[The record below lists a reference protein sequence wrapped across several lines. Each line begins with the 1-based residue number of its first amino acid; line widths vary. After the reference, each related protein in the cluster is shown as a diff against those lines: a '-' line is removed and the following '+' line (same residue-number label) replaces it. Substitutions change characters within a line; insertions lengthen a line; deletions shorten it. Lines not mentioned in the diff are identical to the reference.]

1 MAVSRAVVNLVALF
15 SSPSEL
21 VNNSDCDCDRFQ
33 PQRERE
39 RGLAIGRASV
49 SKAASPPA
57 PSPPLRVDLSA
68 VGVGSGEA
76 EAPLGPFV
84 YWGIVSFRK
93 SAFSCWP
100 SCVCLSFLE
109 AHIR

>member
-1 MAVSRAVVNLVALF
+1 M
-15 SSPSEL
+15 
-21 VNNSDCDCDRFQ
+21 
-33 PQRERE
+33 
-39 RGLAIGRASV
+39 

-84 YWGIVSFRK
+84 FCFVLFIDYRGIVSFRFRK

-109 AHIR
+109 APIRQIAVWVGESIRLRV

>member
-33 PQRERE
+33 PPRERERE

-84 YWGIVSFRK
+84 LFCLLGGSFSSKICIFVLAFLRVSL
-93 SAFSCWP
+93 FS
-100 SCVCLSFLE
+100 
-109 AHIR
+109 